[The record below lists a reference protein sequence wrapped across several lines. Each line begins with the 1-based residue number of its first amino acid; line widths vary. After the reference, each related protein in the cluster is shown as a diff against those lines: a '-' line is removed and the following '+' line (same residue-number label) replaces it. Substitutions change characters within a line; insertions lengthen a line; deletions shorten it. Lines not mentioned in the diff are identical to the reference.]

1 MSAPTVS
8 FDPTS
13 DAVLQQTR
21 YEVYRYMREHAP
33 VYEIPGFDR
42 PYRMLFRYA
51 DAVAVLRS
59 PAFVRE
65 AKNAG
70 HEIAVQDGMRPIRE
84 LLSTWMLLR
93 DPPDHTRLRALV
105 SKAFTP
111 RTVEKLRGFIRET
124 AEGLLDRMAQRGRES
139 DLLQDFA
146 GPLPV
151 MVIARLLGAPVEDAE
166 RFRAWARWIA
176 TYLGSWEGAPPE
188 AAHAALEM
196 AEYMRALLEERRL
209 SPRDDLVSALLAA
222 EESGNRLSHEEVVG
236 TAVMLLTAGHETTV
250 NLIAN
255 GTYALLKNP
264 DAMRE
269 LRGSLDS
276 PEAMAIAVEE
286 LLRFD
291 APVQMTARHCREEI
305 EIGGVRFRRGD
316 VAGPVFGSANRDPAQ
331 FPDPDRLDVRRR
343 PNEHLAFGHG
353 QHYCVGA
360 GLARLEGQ
368 IAIGALLRRFPEL
381 SLVEE
386 PRYVRNMAF
395 RALEGLRVA
404 W

>member
-1 MSAPTVS
+1 MSAAALA

-13 DAVLQQTR
+13 DAVLQHSR
-21 YEVYRYMREHAP
+21 YEVYHHMREHAP
-33 VYEIPGFDR
+33 IYEIPGFDP

-51 DAVAVLRS
+51 DALAVLRS

-65 AKNAG
+65 ARNAG
-70 HEIAVQDGMRPIRE
+70 KEIVVPERMRPIQQ

-111 RTVEKLRGFIRET
+111 RTVEKLRGFITET
-124 AEGLLDRMAQRGRES
+124 AEALLDRMAERGGQS

-151 MVIARLLGAPVEDAE
+151 MVVARLLGAPADDAE
-166 RFRAWARWIA
+166 RFRAWAQWIA

-188 AAHAALEM
+188 AARAALEM
-196 AEYMRALLEERRL
+196 AEYMAALLADRRR
-209 SPRDDLVSALLAA
+209 SPRDDLISALLAA
-222 EESGNRLSHEEVVG
+222 EESGNRLTHEEVVG

-264 DAMRE
+264 DALRE
-269 LRGSLDS
+269 LRASLDS
-276 PEAMAIAVEE
+276 PEAMAAAVEE

-291 APVQMTARHCREEI
+291 SPVQMTARHCREETV
-305 EIGGVRFRRGD
+305 IGGVRFRRGD
-316 VAGPVFGSANRDPAQ
+316 VAGPVLGSANRDPAQ
-331 FPDPDRLDVRRR
+331 FPNPDRLDVRRH
-343 PNEHLAFGHG
+343 PNDHVAFGHG
-353 QHYCVGA
+353 PHYCVGA

-368 IAIGALLRRFPEL
+368 IGIGALLRRFPEL
-381 SLVEE
+381 SLAEE

>member
-1 MSAPTVS
+1 MSAAAPS

-21 YEVYRYMREHAP
+21 YEVYRFMREHAP
-33 VYEIPGFDR
+33 VYEIPGLHP

-70 HEIAVQDGMRPIRE
+70 RELVVPDSMRPIRE

-111 RTVEKLRGFIRET
+111 RTVERLRGFIEDT
-124 AEGLLDRMAQRGRES
+124 ARALLDRMAQRGHES

-151 MVIARLLGAPVEDAE
+151 MVIARLLGAPVEDAD
-166 RFRAWARWIA
+166 RFRTWARWIA
-176 TYLGSWEGAPPE
+176 TYLGSWEAAPPE
-188 AAHAALEM
+188 AARAALEM
-196 AEYMRALLEERRL
+196 AEYMRALLKERRR
-209 SPRDDLVSALLAA
+209 SPKDDLMSALLAA
-222 EESGNRLSHEEVVG
+222 EESESRLSHDEVVG
-236 TAVMLLTAGHETTV
+236 TAAMLLTAGHETTV

-255 GTYALLKNP
+255 GTYALLDNP
-264 DAMRE
+264 DA
-269 LRGSLDS
+269 LRDLRASLDD
-276 PEAMAIAVEE
+276 PDAMALAVEE

-291 APVQMTARHCREEI
+291 SPVQMTARHCREDV

-316 VAGPVFGSANRDPAQ
+316 VAGPVLGSANRDPTQ
-331 FPDPDRLDVRRR
+331 FPEPDRLDLRRR

-368 IAIGALLRRFPEL
+368 IAIRELLRRFPTL

-395 RALEGLRVA
+395 RALEGLHVA